1 MVTVRTQEQY
11 ESGGGR
17 PGLPVPNKLYG
28 FCGRKATVK
37 RSHEALLVAGH
48 PDPVAELGG
57 LSVTVIGTIH

>member
-1 MVTVRTQEQY
+1 MVTVRAQEPC

-28 FCGRKATVK
+28 FCGRKATLK

-48 PDPVAELGG
+48 PDPLTELGACQS
-57 LSVTVIGTIH
+57 L